1 MTTITAG
8 GPVSSSV
15 RVCLYHAAVLALS
28 LVCTLL
34 AAPPEAPD
42 PFDPAASRPLSP
54 SEQARQERRAINL
67 RIEARAQ
74 QLATRQGWGVK
85 EEWDDFGDGRFFDH
99 AVTDSANNLSSGR
112 VMLGIGGAL
121 SALGVGLL
129 IAGGL
134 DGGVDGLP
142 LMIGGG
148 LALVPGVSLT
158 LPGAIRVGI
167 HRGRLDDLY
176 RIEREERRAGAT
188 ARLRFRGLAPLYV
201 PALGTGGLT
210 LRLAF

>member
-1 MTTITAG
+1 M
-8 GPVSSSV
+8 
-15 RVCLYHAAVLALS
+15 YAAVVLALS

-34 AAPPEAPD
+34 AAPAPD

-54 SEQARQERRAINL
+54 SEQARQERRAIDR
-67 RIEARAQ
+67 RIERRAQ
-74 QLATRQGWGVK
+74 ELATDQGWGVK
-85 EEWDDFGDGRFFDH
+85 QEWDEFGDGRFFDH
-99 AVTDSANNLSSGR
+99 AVADSANKLSSGQ

-121 SALGVGLL
+121 SALGIGLV
-129 IAGGL
+129 IAGVL
-134 DGGVDGLP
+134 DGGFDGLGY
-142 LMIGGG
+142 MIGGG

-167 HRGRLDDLY
+167 HRGRLNDLD
-176 RIEREERRAGAT
+176 RIEREERRPGAT